1 MLSLSFVSVCVAALA
16 LDAWLGEPRRAHPI
30 VGFGRFASLL
40 DARFNRA
47 DDNEPGSVAAGALAM
62 LILVIPL
69 VVLAFL
75 LSYFLTGVALWC
87 VQVLVLWL
95 ALALR
100 SLSEHGAEVAEALL
114 TARENTPTEGTNL
127 SLAREKVGRIVSRDT
142 ASLDEEGI
150 AKAAT
155 ESMLENGADAVFASL
170 FWFVLAGL
178 PGVVLH
184 RAVNTLDAMWGYRT
198 ARYERFGK
206 AAARLDDVLNWL
218 PARLTAW
225 TFSLSALLLPP
236 SFLGASRD
244 DTGGTRWQRVQGW
257 RQQVRHWE
265 SPNAGPVMA
274 AGASALAVELGGGAP
289 YHGGWKERPVL
300 GVTGNKVSAATIYA
314 AMTLVRVGVAVWLLV
329 LLLVALLVELLVVLL

>member
-1 MLSLSFVSVCVAALA
+1 MLSLSFVLVCVAALA
-16 LDAWLGEPRRAHPI
+16 LDACLGEPRRAHPI
-30 VGFGRFASLL
+30 VGFGRLASLL
-40 DARFNRA
+40 EAKLNRA
-47 DDNEPGSVAAGALAM
+47 DENTSGSVAAGALAM
-62 LILVIPL
+62 LIVVVPL
-69 VVLAFL
+69 VLLAFF

-87 VQVLVLWL
+87 VQALVLWL
-95 ALALR
+95 ALAMR
-100 SLSEHGAEVAEALL
+100 SLGEHGAAVAQALL
-114 TARENTPTEGTNL
+114 NAQRDEPADAADL

-184 RAVNTLDAMWGYRT
+184 RTVNTLDAMWGYRT

-236 SFLGASRD
+236 SFWGVSRD
-244 DTGGTRWQRVQGW
+244 GTGGTRWQRVQGW
-257 RQQVRHWE
+257 RQQVRHWD
-265 SPNAGPVMA
+265 SPNAGPVIA
-274 AGASALAVELGGGAP
+274 VGASALAVELGGGAP

-300 GVTGNKVSAATIYA
+300 GVAGNKVSATTIYA
-314 AMTLVRVGVAVWLLV
+314 AIKLVRIGVVVWLLV
-329 LLLVALLVELLVVLL
+329 LFLLALL